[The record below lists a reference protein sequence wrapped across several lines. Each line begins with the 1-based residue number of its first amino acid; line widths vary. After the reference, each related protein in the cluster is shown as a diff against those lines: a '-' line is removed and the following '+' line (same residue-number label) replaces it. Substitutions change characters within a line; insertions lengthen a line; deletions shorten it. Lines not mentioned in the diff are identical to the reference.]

1 MGDVT
6 ALMMD
11 VITEKSGHT
20 ITPLAVSV
28 CITPAAPA
36 PLPLPYPVVGS
47 SIEGIADEPMR
58 TRINGAKI
66 GTTGSVLKTCHGN
79 EPGTLKEVVSLNTAG
94 PCFIIVGAP
103 TVLCELG
110 MLGITGSPCMSN
122 KAPTAGAGSSASS
135 ASGTGGAGGGGGEG
149 SGSGGDASGPQGP
162 AGGGGAGGG
171 GSNSGAAGPGKSTGP
186 PEEKCTQAGH
196 PVDVVSGNVVDTAFD
211 FVLTGLI
218 PVVWDRRYSSAR
230 RTDENAPLGP
240 GWALGFHQWMA
251 PEGDTLALHDG
262 DGRTIFFEPARPG
275 ETTFHRRE
283 RLRLTVS
290 SDGSYRVYSVA
301 TQLTRVFSAAASG
314 EPARLRSIRD
324 AHDNAIVLEYE
335 GARLVRLVDTAGR
348 EVSVRW
354 KQARIVRVEV
364 RAEGRISQ
372 WVDYTYSS
380 SGCLASAVDALGRA
394 DEYESDRF
402 NRITSITLKN
412 GVCFQYVYEA
422 NTGRCAKT
430 WGPKGLYAL
439 ELTADRAAHTTVLDG
454 EEPRIFTWNDDGLV
468 IREATLDGAIVYERA
483 YDEDS
488 FLIAETNGAGE
499 GSQLW
504 YDAHGNLIRGVDA
517 GGNVTAW
524 EYDAHDHLVKETT
537 PDGVATTYGYDTY
550 GSLVAVA
557 RAPGLAYAITYDD
570 RGRRTAIVGASGTV
584 RAYEYDAAN
593 NITAE
598 TDARGARWVFTHDAM
613 GRPLSSTDALGRTRR
628 VGYDL
633 LGRDIVTRRPDGTS
647 TSSAYDALDLLAK
660 YTDPL
665 GQITKMEYGGT
676 GVLTRVE
683 QPDGRVW
690 TFSYTGQE
698 RLAAIKNPRG
708 EVYAFTYDDLGRVV
722 QEKSFDG
729 RILMYHFDVAGRLD
743 RVTYPDGT
751 WRAFSHDRMGNLVGD
766 DSPDGTIRYPR
777 DRLGRLVGGV
787 LDEQGVRSEVR
798 FELDELGRLLADAQ
812 GDRRVRYA
820 YDARGRRTG
829 RTMPDGKVTR
839 YDYDAADALVAVEHL
854 GHRLEIE
861 RDVLGREV
869 RKGDAAGRFAI
880 HSVYDAMDRIVEQR
894 AVATAPMAGVPA
906 ALVQRQWS
914 RDAKGRVKRIDDA
927 RFGATVYAYDKLGQ
941 LLDARRGSHREAFGY
956 DVGEALV
963 KAIDGLD
970 ADPRREAGWEI
981 APGDLLLKTKTAKYT
996 YDKRGRRIVKLD
1008 LGERGQGAA
1017 GATEYV
1023 WDCHD
1028 QLREVRLPT
1037 GARVRMTY
1045 DAFGRRLRKE
1055 ILPAD
1060 GRVARTVDFVWEGD
1074 TIAADLDSERGL
1086 RTFVHLPGTQ
1096 IQLLQE
1102 ERGEVLTVV
1111 HDHLGMP
1118 RELID
1123 PAGQIAWAASHSAW
1137 GAVTETYRDLA
1148 RGKRPGRPV
1157 ESPFRLVGQYADE
1170 ETGLAAT
1177 RFRQFDPE
1185 VGRWLSPDALGF
1197 DGGHDLFGFN
1207 GSPSSIIDPLGLTGL
1222 NDDGHMVYGLYHE
1235 GETKPYYI
1243 GITNDKERRE
1253 KEHKDNDRMKKGD
1266 EMHVMPGSENLKYKE
1281 ARGHEQ
1287 ALMEHHGTKPPDKK
1301 GKHPGNVVNSFDH
1314 KRADD
1319 KSDKRGKAFEKEY
1332 QKKKKD
1338 LATPPC
1344 QK

>member
-20 ITPLAVSV
+20 IVPLAVSV
-28 CITPAAPA
+28 CLTPAAPA
-36 PLPLPYPVVGS
+36 PLPIPYPVVGN
-47 SIEGIADEPMR
+47 SIEGITDEPLR

-66 GTTGSVLKTCHGN
+66 GTVGSVLKTCHGN

-94 PCFIIVGAP
+94 PCFILLGAP
-103 TVLCELG
+103 VVLCELG
-110 MLGITGSPCMSN
+110 MMGITGSPCISN
-122 KAPTAGAGSSASS
+122 KAPTVGASGSASS
-135 ASGTGGAGGGGGEG
+135 AGGSGGPGGGSGPGGGGGG
-149 SGSGGDASGPQGP
+149 NASGPSGP
-162 AGGGGAGGG
+162 GGGGGAGGG

-196 PVDVVSGNVVDTAFD
+196 PVDVASGHVVDTAFD
-211 FVLTGLI
+211 FVIPGLI
-218 PVVWDRRYSSAR
+218 PLVWDRRYSSAR
-230 RTDENAPLGP
+230 RTDHDAPLGP
-240 GWALGFHQWMA
+240 GWALGVHQWMA

-262 DGRTIFFEPARPG
+262 DGRTIFFEQVRAG

-283 RLRLTVS
+283 RLRLTAS
-290 SDGSYRVYSVA
+290 PDGSYRVYSVA
-301 TQLTRVFSAAASG
+301 TQLTRVFWATAPG

-324 AHDNAIVLEYE
+324 AHDNAIVLDYE
-335 GARLVRLVDTAGR
+335 GARLTRLVDTAGR
-348 EVSVRW
+348 EVSVKW
-354 KQARIVRVEV
+354 KQARIVRVEI
-364 RAEGRISQ
+364 RAEGQLSQ
-372 WVDYTYSS
+372 WVDYTYSA
-380 SGCLASAVDALGRA
+380 SGCLTSALDALGRS

-439 ELTADRAAHTTVLDG
+439 ALSADRAAHTTVLEG
-454 EEPRIFTWNDDGLV
+454 EEPRIYTWNDDGLV
-468 IREATLDGAIVYERA
+468 IREATPDGAILHERA
-483 YDEDS
+483 YDEDL

-499 GSQLW
+499 GVKLW
-504 YDAHGNLIRGVDA
+504 YDAHGNLIRSVDA

-524 EYDAHDHLVKETT
+524 EYDESDRLVKEIT
-537 PDGVATTYGYDTY
+537 PDGLVTSYGYDAQ
-550 GSLVAVA
+550 GSVVAVTLPSGA
-557 RAPGLAYAITYDD
+557 SFSMTYDA
-570 RGRRTAIVGASGTV
+570 RGRRTGVHGASGAV
-584 RAYEYDAAN
+584 KAYEYDAAN
-593 NITAE
+593 NVTVEI
-598 TDARGARWVFTHDAM
+598 DARGARWVYAYDAM
-613 GRPLSSTDALGRTRR
+613 GRPVSCTDALGRTRH
-628 VGYDL
+628 VAYDV
-633 LGRDIVTRRPDGTS
+633 LGRDIVTRRPDGTT
-647 TSSAYDALDLLAK
+647 TSSAYDELDLLAK

-665 GQITKMEYGGT
+665 GQITRMEYGGT

-690 TFSYTGQE
+690 TFSYTGEE

-708 EVYAFTYDDLGRVV
+708 EIYAFTYDDVGRVV
-722 QEKSFDG
+722 QETTFDG
-729 RILMYHFDVAGRLD
+729 RALAYRYDIAGRLD
-743 RVTYPDGT
+743 RVDYPDGT
-751 WRAFSHDRMGNLVGD
+751 WRAFSHDRLGNLVGD
-766 DSPDGTIRYPR
+766 DSPDGTISYRR

-787 LDEQGVRSEVR
+787 LDEQGARSEVL
-798 FELDELGRLLADAQ
+798 FELDELGRLISDAQ

-820 YDARGRRTG
+820 YDPRGRRIG

-839 YDYDAADALVAVEHL
+839 YDYDALDALVAVEHL
-854 GHRLEIE
+854 GHRLTID

-869 RKGDAAGRFAI
+869 RKADAAGRFAI
-880 HSVYDAMDRIVEQR
+880 HSVHDAMDRIVEQR
-894 AVATAPMAGVPA
+894 AVATAPMGGIPEV
-906 ALVQRQWS
+906 LVQRQWS

-927 RFGATVYAYDKLGQ
+927 RFGATIYAYDKLGQ
-941 LLDARRGSHREAFGY
+941 LLDARRGPTREAFGY
-956 DVGEALV
+956 DAGEALV
-963 KAIDGLD
+963 KAIEGLD
-970 ADPRREAGWEI
+970 ADPRREAGWKI
-981 APGDLLLKTKTAKYT
+981 APGDLLLETKTAKYT
-996 YDKRGRRIVKLD
+996 YDKRGRRVVKLD
-1008 LGERGQGAA
+1008 LGERGYGGA

-1023 WDCHD
+1023 WDCRD
-1028 QLREVRLPT
+1028 QLREVRLPS

-1055 ILPAD
+1055 IVPAD
-1060 GRVARTVDFVWEGD
+1060 GGRSRSVDFVWEGD
-1074 TIAADLDSERGL
+1074 TIAADLDSERGA

-1118 RELID
+1118 KELLD
-1123 PAGQIAWAASHSAW
+1123 PAGQIAWAAAHSAW
-1137 GAVTETYRDLA
+1137 GTVTETYRDPA
-1148 RGKRPGRPV
+1148 SEQRRGRPV

-1170 ETGLAAT
+1170 ETGLCAT

-1197 DGGHDLFGFN
+1197 EGGHDLFGFN
-1207 GSPSSIIDPLGLTGL
+1207 GSPSSMIDPLGLTGL
-1222 NDDGHMVYGLYHE
+1222 DEPGYMAYGLYRP

-1253 KEHKDNDRMKKGD
+1253 KEHRKDKPGSPRLGENDQ
-1266 EMHVMPGSENLKYKE
+1266 MHLMPGSESLTYKE

-1287 ALMEHHGTKPPDKK
+1287 ALMEHYGTRPPDKK
-1301 GKHPGNVVNSFDH
+1301 GEHPGNVVNSFDH
-1314 KRADD
+1314 KRQDD
-1319 KSDKRGKAFEKEY
+1319 RGKAFEEEY
-1332 QKKKKD
+1332 KKKKKD

-1344 QK
+1344 H